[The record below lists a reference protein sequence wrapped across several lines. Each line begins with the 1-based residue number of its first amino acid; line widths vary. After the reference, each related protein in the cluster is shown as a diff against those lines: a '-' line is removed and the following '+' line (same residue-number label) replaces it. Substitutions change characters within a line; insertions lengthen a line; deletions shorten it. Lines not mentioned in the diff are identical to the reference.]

1 MENNKTIEDPKQRI
15 QMIANA
21 LGVTVNGLWPLLG
34 YKSNTVIS
42 SIMYGKT
49 KSITAAFAKNA
60 IKHIPEINYLFL
72 IEGQLPVL
80 THGGIK
86 QVQQNMLG
94 DNDAINLQQIAAK
107 LDVISRTQLTIIR
120 KLEELDKKLK

>member
-15 QMIANA
+15 QMIADA

-60 IKHIPEINYLFL
+60 IAQLPQINYLFL
-72 IEGQLPVL
+72 IDGKLPVL
-80 THGGIK
+80 THGEIQ
-86 QVQQNMLG
+86 QVQQNMIAP
-94 DNDAINLQQIAAK
+94 NETISLQQIAAK
-107 LDVISRTQLTIIR
+107 LDVISKTQIKILK
-120 KLEELDKKLK
+120 KLEELDKRK

>member
-15 QMIANA
+15 QMIADA

-49 KSITAAFAKNA
+49 KSITVAFAKNA
-60 IKHIPEINYLFL
+60 IAQLPQINYLFL
-72 IEGQLPVL
+72 IDGKLPVL
-80 THGGIK
+80 THGEIQ
-86 QVQQNMLG
+86 QVQQNMIAP
-94 DNDAINLQQIAAK
+94 NETISLQQIAAK
-107 LDVISRTQLTIIR
+107 LDVISKAQIKILK
-120 KLEELDKKLK
+120 KLEELSKK

>member
-15 QMIANA
+15 QMLADA

-34 YKSNTVIS
+34 YKSNTVVS

-60 IKHIPEINYLFL
+60 IAQLPQINYLFL
-72 IEGQLPVL
+72 IYGKLPVL
-80 THGGIK
+80 THGEIQ
-86 QVQQNMLG
+86 QVQQNMIAT
-94 DNDAINLQQIAAK
+94 NETISLQQIAAK
-107 LDVISRTQLTIIR
+107 LDVISKTQIKILK
-120 KLEELDKKLK
+120 KLEELDKRK

>member
-15 QMIANA
+15 QMIADA
-21 LGVTVNGLWPLLG
+21 LGVTVNGLWKLLG

-60 IKHIPEINYLFL
+60 IAQLPQINYLFL
-72 IEGQLPVL
+72 IDGKLPVL
-80 THGGIK
+80 THGEIQ
-86 QVQQNMLG
+86 QVQQNMIAP
-94 DNDAINLQQIAAK
+94 NETISLQQIAAK
-107 LDVISRTQLTIIR
+107 LDVISKTQIKILK
-120 KLEELDKKLK
+120 KLEELDKRK

>member
-15 QMIANA
+15 QMIADA

-60 IKHIPEINYLFL
+60 IAQLPQINYLFL
-72 IEGQLPVL
+72 IDGKLPVL
-80 THGGIK
+80 THGEIH
-86 QVQQNMLG
+86 QVQQNMIAP
-94 DNDAINLQQIAAK
+94 NETISLQQIAAK
-107 LDVISRTQLTIIR
+107 LDVISKTQIKILK
-120 KLEELDKKLK
+120 KLEELDKRK

>member
-15 QMIANA
+15 QMIADA

-49 KSITAAFAKNA
+49 KSITAGFAKNA
-60 IKHIPEINYLFL
+60 IAQLPQINYLFL
-72 IEGQLPVL
+72 IAGKLPVL
-80 THGGIK
+80 THGEIQ
-86 QVQQNMLG
+86 QVQQNMVAP
-94 DNDAINLQQIAAK
+94 NETISLQQIAAK
-107 LDVISRTQLTIIR
+107 LDVISKTQIKILK
-120 KLEELDKKLK
+120 KLEELDKRK